1 MLSVARNKAVGIAL
15 GGAVLLAFAIGRPPA
30 NAQDKGNEKTVSAME
45 TVTPWDK
52 YLESEGV
59 PVLRGFA
66 VQDLMKSKLG
76 PWKRYGV
83 DGAYVYLDGA
93 GGMTTGF
100 ILEIQP
106 GKQTRPVRHMYESR
120 VVALSGEGEAHFWQD
135 GGKKVTAHWQKGT
148 MFPFP
153 MNVNYEIVNIGKEP
167 ARFYGVGWAPLAI
180 DLYRDLDFVFN
191 NKHNFTDRFSGQADF
206 FKPEPAEFR
215 VSRRDGLGYA
225 VSITNLIPDVNT
237 IKLYPAGHGPM
248 ETAWREAGG
257 SGTTNRHFSMAFDN
271 LDSHVE
277 QFMPSV
283 YEIGHRHGAGANVM
297 YLSGHGYSLIW
308 PPELGEHPFRD
319 GNGNKVIRVDWGPN
333 TVFVPPLNWYHQHFN
348 PSREPA
354 RFLKVGAF
362 GSRVHIMASKEA
374 FQEYPVVIE
383 YQNEDPAIRKTFEA
397 ECAKHGVTS
406 IMPSIERMMQIAK
419 EEKEKRK

>member
-1 MLSVARNKAVGIAL
+1 LSFVLRGKNWRLVVAVQAIA
-15 GGAVLLAFAIGRPPA
+15 ALLTLRPPVDA
-30 NAQDKGNEKTVSAME
+30 AEEKTKSAML

-52 YLESEGV
+52 YLASEGI

-66 VQDLMKSKLG
+66 VQDLMQSKLG
-76 PWKRYGV
+76 SWKRYGC

-93 GGMTTGF
+93 GGLTTGF

-106 GKQTRPVRHMYESR
+106 GKQTLPVRHMYESR
-120 VVALSGEGEAHFWQD
+120 VVALSGQGEAHFWQD
-135 GGKKVTAHWQKGT
+135 GGKRVTARWQRGT

-153 MNVNYEIVNIGKEP
+153 LNVNYEIVNTGKEP

-180 DLYRDLDFVFN
+180 DMYRDLDFVFN
-191 NKHNFTDRFSGQADF
+191 NKRNFNDRFNGQLDF
-206 FKPEPAEFR
+206 FKPEPAELR
-215 VSRRDGLGYA
+215 VSLRDGLGYA
-225 VSITNLIPDVNT
+225 VSVTNLIPDVNT
-237 IKLYPAGHGPM
+237 IKLYPAGHGAM

-277 QFMPSV
+277 QFQPAV
-283 YEIGHRHGAGANVM
+283 YEIGHRHGPGANVM
-297 YLSGHGYSLIW
+297 YLGGHGYSLIW
-308 PPELGEHPFRD
+308 PPEIGEHPFRD
-319 GNGNKVIRVDWGPN
+319 GKGDKVVRVDWGPN

-348 PSREPA
+348 PSPEPA

-362 GSRVHIMASKEA
+362 GSRVHMMASKEV

-383 YQNEDPAIRKTFEA
+383 YQDEDPAIGRMFGA
-397 ECAKHGVTS
+397 ECAKRGIKSV
-406 IMPSIERMMQIAK
+406 MPTVERMMQLSR
-419 EEKEKRK
+419 EEKEKHKK

>member
-1 MLSVARNKAVGIAL
+1 
-15 GGAVLLAFAIGRPPA
+15 
-30 NAQDKGNEKTVSAME
+30 
-45 TVTPWDK
+45 
-52 YLESEGV
+52 
-59 PVLRGFA
+59 
-66 VQDLMKSKLG
+66 
-76 PWKRYGV
+76 
-83 DGAYVYLDGA
+83 
-93 GGMTTGF
+93 
-100 ILEIQP
+100 
-106 GKQTRPVRHMYESR
+106 
-120 VVALSGEGEAHFWQD
+120 
-135 GGKKVTAHWQKGT
+135 
-148 MFPFP
+148 
-153 MNVNYEIVNIGKEP
+153 
-167 ARFYGVGWAPLAI
+167 VGWAPLAI

-225 VSITNLIPDVNT
+225 VSVTNLIPDVYT

-297 YLSGHGYSLIW
+297 YLAGHGYSLIW

-319 GNGNKVIRVDWGPN
+319 GNGSKVVRVDWGPN

-348 PSREPA
+348 PNKEPA

-383 YQNEDPAIRKTFEA
+383 YQNEDPGIRKTFEA
-397 ECAKHGVTS
+397 ECAKNGVKS